1 MIDKEFLTFSEKP
14 RELPTVALRG
24 LVVFPDMFI
33 HFEVGREKSINALKE
48 AMDGGQEVF
57 LVAQRD
63 VSVDNPDYDE
73 LYDIG
78 VIAKVKQLIR
88 MPGKNTNIRVA
99 VEGIARARL
108 IGGVAGKN
116 SKCLRSLIV
125 PVAELPV
132 AEELRDYSRAL
143 VRHAKELFADYVEVA
158 SQMPVDIVTGVMQ
171 KSEPGELAD
180 YVAGNIMIEY
190 EDRQRILEEFDKI
203 KRLEA
208 LCVLLADEGNLL
220 NLEAEIGERVQEQ
233 IDKNQREYYLR
244 EQMKIISEELGGGV
258 SQEEELDEF
267 RRKIFELNAS
277 DDIKDKLLRE
287 CDRLEKSSPQSP
299 EAAVSRN
306 YLEICLSLPWDKYS
320 KENTDIKK
328 SKKIL
333 EADHYGLEKVKERIL
348 EYLAVRTLAP
358 DIKGQIICLV
368 GPPGVGKTSVARSIA
383 RATGRKYVRLS
394 LGGVKDEA
402 EIRGHRKTYIGSM
415 PGRIIE
421 ALRQAG
427 TKNPLILLDEVDKL
441 SSDYKGDPTSA
452 LLEVLDPE
460 QNSTFRDHYVELP
473 FDLSRVMFITTA
485 NVRSNIPEPLQ
496 DRMEIIELG
505 SYTFE
510 EKFNIA
516 KKHLIPKQIKRH
528 GLTSKQL
535 RISDKALSLIIDGY
549 TKEAGVR
556 GLEQQISAVCR
567 KAAVMIV
574 DGRGEKLSVKPENVE
589 ALLGSRKFKPERFD
603 GKAEVG
609 VVNGLAWTAV
619 GGEMLEVEAAV
630 LDGSGKLQL
639 TGSLGDVMQESAKAA
654 VSYIRSR
661 AKELS
666 VDPNFYKDKD
676 IHIHV
681 PDGATPKDG
690 PSAGVT
696 MATALVSALTGK
708 KVKRDVAMTGEIS
721 LRGRVL
727 PIGGLKEKSMAAY
740 RAGIKTV
747 LIPYDNLP
755 DLDEVDP
762 KVKENVSFVPAKNVE
777 TVWRTAI
784 ENYGEMP
791 KEKSVAPL
799 DALSASK
806 PSERGRYKI

>member
-88 MPGKNTNIRVA
+88 MPGKNTNIRMA
-99 VEGIARARL
+99 VEGNARARL

-125 PVAELPV
+125 PVSELPV

-244 EQMKIISEELGGGV
+244 EQRKIISEELGGGV

-306 YLEICLSLPWDKYS
+306 YLEICLSLPWDK
-320 KENTDIKK
+320 
-328 SKKIL
+328 
-333 EADHYGLEKVKERIL
+333 
-348 EYLAVRTLAP
+348 
-358 DIKGQIICLV
+358 
-368 GPPGVGKTSVARSIA
+368 
-383 RATGRKYVRLS
+383 
-394 LGGVKDEA
+394 
-402 EIRGHRKTYIGSM
+402 
-415 PGRIIE
+415 
-421 ALRQAG
+421 
-427 TKNPLILLDEVDKL
+427 
-441 SSDYKGDPTSA
+441 
-452 LLEVLDPE
+452 
-460 QNSTFRDHYVELP
+460 
-473 FDLSRVMFITTA
+473 
-485 NVRSNIPEPLQ
+485 
-496 DRMEIIELG
+496 
-505 SYTFE
+505 
-510 EKFNIA
+510 
-516 KKHLIPKQIKRH
+516 
-528 GLTSKQL
+528 
-535 RISDKALSLIIDGY
+535 
-549 TKEAGVR
+549 
-556 GLEQQISAVCR
+556 
-567 KAAVMIV
+567 
-574 DGRGEKLSVKPENVE
+574 
-589 ALLGSRKFKPERFD
+589 
-603 GKAEVG
+603 
-609 VVNGLAWTAV
+609 
-619 GGEMLEVEAAV
+619 
-630 LDGSGKLQL
+630 
-639 TGSLGDVMQESAKAA
+639 
-654 VSYIRSR
+654 
-661 AKELS
+661 
-666 VDPNFYKDKD
+666 
-676 IHIHV
+676 
-681 PDGATPKDG
+681 
-690 PSAGVT
+690 
-696 MATALVSALTGK
+696 
-708 KVKRDVAMTGEIS
+708 
-721 LRGRVL
+721 
-727 PIGGLKEKSMAAY
+727 
-740 RAGIKTV
+740 
-747 LIPYDNLP
+747 
-755 DLDEVDP
+755 
-762 KVKENVSFVPAKNVE
+762 
-777 TVWRTAI
+777 
-784 ENYGEMP
+784 
-791 KEKSVAPL
+791 
-799 DALSASK
+799 
-806 PSERGRYKI
+806 